1 MTHRGEHYD
10 DLEIRDPERRE
21 AAQFEALRDQITS
34 AKHHSPAWGRILSGI
49 DGEEVTSRKALAG
62 LPVTRKSGLI
72 ELQKANRPLG
82 GLTTRPPGEM
92 SWVFCSPGP
101 IYEPGIQRRDYW
113 RMGRALYAAGLR
125 PGDIAYNTFAYHL
138 TPAGHMMEAGAH
150 ACGCAVV
157 PGGIGNT
164 EQQIQAIN
172 DIRPNAYIGTPSF
185 LRILFERA
193 REAGLDTSSITK
205 ASVGGEA
212 LPPSL
217 RDTFK
222 QEGVAVLQSYGTA
235 DLGLIAYESP
245 ALEGMVIDEGVIVEI
260 VTPGTGDPVA
270 EGEVGEV
277 VVSVLNPDYPL
288 VRFATGDL
296 SAVLAGQSACGRTNT
311 RLKGWMGRAD
321 QTTKVR
327 GMFVHPTQVGQ
338 VVSRHP
344 QIGKARLVIDNPD
357 QSDRMTLRC
366 EIAGDVS
373 ADRAALIA
381 EIAGS
386 VQSLCK
392 VRGDVELVG
401 PGSLPDDGKVIDDT
415 RVYE

>member
-1 MTHRGEHYD
+1 MSQRGEHYD

-21 AAQFEALRDQITS
+21 DAQFEALRDQIAS
-34 AKHHSPAWGRILSGI
+34 AKIRSPAWGRILSGI
-49 DGEEVTSRKALAG
+49 EAEDITSRDALARI
-62 LPVTRKSGLI
+62 PVTGKTDLM
-72 ELQKANRPLG
+72 ELQKVNRPLG

-92 SWVFCSPGP
+92 SWVFSSPGP

-113 RMGRALYAAGLR
+113 RMGRALYAAGIR
-125 PGDIAYNTFAYHL
+125 PGEIVYNTFAYHL

-157 PGGIGNT
+157 PGGVGNT

-172 DIRPNAYIGTPSF
+172 DIRPNAYVGTPSF

-205 ASVGGEA
+205 AAVGGEA

-217 RDTFK
+217 RDAFK

-245 ALEGMVIDEGVIVEI
+245 IPEGMIIDEGVIVEI
-260 VTPGTGDPVA
+260 VTPGTGNPVA
-270 EGEVGEV
+270 AGEVGEV
-277 VVSVLNPDYPL
+277 VVTVLNPDYPL
-288 VRFATGDL
+288 IRYATGDL
-296 SAVLAGQSACGRTNT
+296 SAMMPGQSPCGRTNA
-311 RLKGWMGRAD
+311 RIKGWMGRAD

-327 GMFVHPTQVGQ
+327 GMFVHPVQVGQ
-338 VVSRHP
+338 VVSRHAE
-344 QIGKARLVIDNPD
+344 IAKARLVIENPD

-366 EIAGDVS
+366 ELGGATDGDQ
-373 ADRAALIA
+373 DALKA
-381 EIAGS
+381 EIAVS

-392 VRGDVELVG
+392 VRGDVEFVD
-401 PGSLPDDGKVIDDT
+401 PGTLADDGKVIDDT
-415 RVYE
+415 RTYE